1 MTDWAPIKLSAMHH
15 RHLELGAVMAESRGW
30 QRPSRYGPVESEVE
44 RIRSAVG
51 LFDISPSGKL
61 AVQGADIDSLF
72 GSVFADVGPI
82 EIGRLRVQLFGEVS
96 DLQTVLMLQLATDEA
111 LVLTEPD
118 EVHSVYEALRSRE
131 DGCAHTVDITSALA
145 GVRVTGP
152 SAPLLLASLTELDVS
167 PAGFSNMSC
176 AQTRV
181 AEIHGTLLRVDLA
194 GELNYDLYVERDLGE
209 YIWETALDAGEVLDV
224 TPYGTEAMSRL

>member
-1 MTDWAPIKLSAMHH
+1 MWTSLSALFKALS
-15 RHLELGAVMAESRGW
+15 RDRIRATVLLFLVLLEPTSFSATRSRTGAVMAESRGW

-61 AVQGADIDSLF
+61 AIQGADIDSLF

-82 EIGRLRVQLFGEVS
+82 EIGRLRVQLFGEMS
-96 DLQTVLMLQLATDEA
+96 DLQTVLMLRLATDEA

-131 DGCAHTVDITSALA
+131 DGCAHAVDITSGLA

-167 PAGFSNMSC
+167 PASLAYSS
-176 AQTRV
+176 TSPVV
-181 AEIHGTLLRVDLA
+181 AGTSRWLIPSRNTA
-194 GELNYDLYVERDLGE
+194 SA
-209 YIWETALDAGEVLDV
+209 ET
-224 TPYGTEAMSRL
+224 SRLRARASSTSWSAW

>member
-1 MTDWAPIKLSAMHH
+1 MHH

-30 QRPSRYGPVESEVE
+30 QRPSRYGSVASELE
-44 RIRSAVG
+44 RIRDGVG
-51 LFDISPSGKL
+51 LFDMSPSGKL
-61 AVQGADIDSLF
+61 AIQGTDIDSLF

-96 DLQTVLMLQLATDEA
+96 DLQTVLMLRLAEDEA
-111 LVLTEPD
+111 MVLTEPD

-131 DGCAHTVDITSALA
+131 DGCAHTVDVTSALA

-152 SAPLLLASLTELDVS
+152 SAPSLLATLTELDVS
-167 PAGFSNMSC
+167 PESFSNMSC

-181 AEIHGTLLRVDLA
+181 AEIHGTLLRADLA
-194 GELNYDLYVERDLGE
+194 GELNYDLYVERDYGE
-209 YIWETALDAGEVLDV
+209 YVWETALEAGEPLGA

>member
-1 MTDWAPIKLSAMHH
+1 MTYRQPARLSAMHH

-30 QRPSRYGPVESEVE
+30 RRPSRYGSVESEVE
-44 RIRSAVG
+44 RIRSAIG

-72 GSVFADVGPI
+72 GSVFADVGPLD
-82 EIGRLRVQLFGEVS
+82 IGQLRVQLFGEMS
-96 DLQTVLMLQLATDEA
+96 DLQTILMLRLAEDEA
-111 LVLTEPD
+111 LVLTEAD
-118 EVHSVYEALRSRE
+118 EVRPVYEALQSGE
-131 DGCAHTVDITSALA
+131 EACAHTVDVTSGLA
-145 GVRVTGP
+145 GVRITGP
-152 SAPLLLASLTELDVS
+152 SAPAFLANLTELDVS
-167 PAGFSNMSC
+167 PESFANMSC

-194 GELNYDLYVERDLGE
+194 GQLNYDLYVERDFGE
-209 YIWETALDAGEVLDV
+209 YMWETALEIGEPLGV